1 MMKFTMVFI
10 LLILLVMLP
19 CGTGFAID
27 SEKDGCMKISFSSLP
42 IFGDSEKDGES
53 RAEYVDDATDKEK
66 YTYNAMGQ
74 KVPTRTERSGDASP
88 IH

>member
-1 MMKFTMVFI
+1 MKYVLSVIAIIMMM
-10 LLILLVMLP
+10 LLI
-19 CGTGFAID
+19 GWTGFAVD
-27 SEKDGCMKISFSSLP
+27 SEKDGCMKISIDSLP
-42 IFGDSEKDGES
+42 MFGGSEKEDGNKS
-53 RAEYVDDATDKEK
+53 EYVDDATSEEK